1 MSDMTRKPPDIDLY
15 CGVMEE
21 IKRRSAVVG
30 SFLNGKSST
39 IYKAT
44 SIESACLQVRKI
56 LELIALAS
64 LVANK
69 TEFASQNDKFAK
81 VWNARLILNDL
92 ERLNPH
98 FYPKPVRE
106 LPGAKP
112 GVTSD
117 LQDITNGFLTKD
129 KFLKVYERC
138 GGIMHS
144 DNPYGRKTDYQY
156 YDKSIPRWMEETRIL
171 LNSHTIHLLN
181 DDNLYLIHMKEERRP
196 PMLSS
201 SHV

>member
-69 TEFASQNDKFAK
+69 TEFASQK
-81 VWNARLILNDL
+81 
-92 ERLNPH
+92 
-98 FYPKPVRE
+98 
-106 LPGAKP
+106 
-112 GVTSD
+112 
-117 LQDITNGFLTKD
+117 TNSQK
-129 KFLKVYERC
+129 
-138 GGIMHS
+138 
-144 DNPYGRKTDYQY
+144 YGTQG
-156 YDKSIPRWMEETRIL
+156 
-171 LNSHTIHLLN
+171 
-181 DDNLYLIHMKEERRP
+181 
-196 PMLSS
+196 SS
-201 SHV
+201 LMIWKG